1 MEQCRALGLCF
12 KCGEKYYPGHQCKV
26 KVNML
31 LGQTELE
38 EEGEGERRGIK
49 GVIHSTAAASLAAVE
64 HVIGVPDERHV
75 PHAVICS

>member
-1 MEQCRALGLCF
+1 MGLCF

-38 EEGEGERRGIK
+38 EEGEGETVGIFA
-49 GVIHSTAAASLAAVE
+49 GQSARLAFNSRQV
-64 HVIGVPDERHV
+64 
-75 PHAVICS
+75 